1 MPRAALTFAL
11 LGALA
16 APAAAQA
23 PRSIDPGMSQTQVVE
38 RLGEPNALRTAG
50 NFTYLFYKNGCVR
63 ECGMDD
69 LVLLENDAVVDA
81 IFRSPERAYTG
92 KSSSPRAIPAEVAV
106 RGRPA
111 RDNTAPGP
119 EVTQQGAPREA
130 AAPAATEVPK
140 PTSDTAK
147 PAPEAA
153 KPAAAPK
160 PTEDRP
166 EPDSAKSA
174 AQPAQPAASPAGSGT
189 LRIPLKTKPRPAKS
203 GADTTQSGAAATKS
217 PT

>member
-1 MPRAALTFAL
+1 MLRAALTLAL
-11 LGALA
+11 IGALA

-23 PRSIDPGMSQTQVVE
+23 PKSIDPGMSQAQVVE

-50 NFTYLFYKNGCVR
+50 AFTYLFYKNGCVR

-81 IFRSPERAYTG
+81 IFRSPERAYSG

-111 RDNTAPGP
+111 RDNAAPGP

-130 AAPAATEVPK
+130 AAPAATEAPK
-140 PTSDTAK
+140 PAPDTAK
-147 PAPEAA
+147 PAPEAP

-160 PTEDRP
+160 PP
-166 EPDSAKSA
+166 EERHEADTVKSA
-174 AQPAQPAASPAGSGT
+174 AQPAQPAASPASNGT
-189 LRIPLKTKPRPAKS
+189 LRIPIKTKPRPAKDS
-203 GADTTQSGAAATKS
+203 TQSGAAGTKS